1 MASKGNPKA
10 EIRYNKKMMS
20 EFQKSLQE
28 TPPDKSIQ
36 PFSQPKFSNPKLA
49 KENLPYDEK
58 MMAEFADWVKKNP
71 PVVYAAIPQTHL
83 VHDLIFVEVQLQ
95 LIDNEEDV
103 LCTINDVALWD
114 TGAASSKMSRGKIP
128 EGTDL
133 STIVQIEGTDDLNA
147 FFQVTFVGSSTIIPC
162 PFIITP
168 QANMPNNSN
177 WIIFGQRS
185 FVDSI
190 QFRLRG
196 NSFAESP
203 NTLTLMRYM
212 DRLILMVKL
221 ISIHNTDY

>member
-10 EIRYNKKMMS
+10 EIPYDKKMMS

-28 TPPDKSIQ
+28 TPPGKSIQ

-49 KENLPYDEK
+49 KEKLPYDEH
-58 MMAEFADWVKKNP
+58 MMAEFAEWVKKNP

-95 LIDNEEDV
+95 LIDNEDEV

-114 TGAASSKMSRGKIP
+114 TGAACSKMSRERIP

-133 STIVQIEGTDDLNA
+133 STILQVNDTDLNA
-147 FFQVTFVGSSTIIPC
+147 FFQVRFVGSSTIIPC

-168 QANMPNNSN
+168 KDKMPNKKD
-177 WIIFGQRS
+177 WVIFGQKS
-185 FVDSI
+185 FMDSI
-190 QFRLRG
+190 QFSLRG
-196 NSFAESP
+196 DGFAENP
-203 NTLTLMRYM
+203 NTLTLMKYM
-212 DRLILMVKL
+212 DRFDDEIDF
-221 ISIHNTDY
+221 NP